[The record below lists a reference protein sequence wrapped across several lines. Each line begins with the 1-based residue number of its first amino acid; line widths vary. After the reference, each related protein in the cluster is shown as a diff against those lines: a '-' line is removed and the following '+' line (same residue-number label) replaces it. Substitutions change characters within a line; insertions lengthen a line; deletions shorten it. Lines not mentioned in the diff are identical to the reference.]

1 MRKPLQVPPTAAQL
15 ARYRDPAKVQI
26 FYETMMQMGVRF
38 EVDQAGRVMATG
50 RAVSPLIQ
58 SETDHRAD
66 LLRPLIEAQ
75 KQPGTDHESASN
87 RRQTGGDTT
96 AKMRQKARE

>member
-1 MRKPLQVPPTAAQL
+1 MRKPLQVPLTAAQL

-66 LLRPLIEAQ
+66 LLRKILREANQ
-75 KQPGTDHESASN
+75 
-87 RRQTGGDTT
+87 
-96 AKMRQKARE
+96 

>member
-38 EVDQAGRVMATG
+38 EIDQAGRVVATG

-58 SETDHRAD
+58 AETDHRAD
-66 LLRPLIEAQ
+66 LLRKILREANQ
-75 KQPGTDHESASN
+75 
-87 RRQTGGDTT
+87 
-96 AKMRQKARE
+96 

>member
-1 MRKPLQVPPTAAQL
+1 MRKPLQVPLTAAQL

-38 EVDQAGRVMATG
+38 EIDQAGRVMATG

-66 LLRPLIEAQ
+66 LLRPLIEAR
-75 KQPGTDHESASN
+75 KQPETGPESASN
-87 RRQTGGDTT
+87 RRQTGGDST
-96 AKMRQKARE
+96 AKLRQKARE